1 MTVMS
6 AWWVRQSRRAA
17 IEVALGKTAF
27 YSLKPLLVVNKIE
40 LCS

>member
-1 MTVMS
+1 MTVMW
-6 AWWVRQSRRAA
+6 AWGVRRSSIAA
-17 IEVALGKTAF
+17 REVALGKTVL